1 MLECFTFVPEMQFGS
16 NCYVLKS
23 DGEYCIID
31 PSVSYETI
39 KETLGDIKNCVKYII
54 LTHCHFDHILEL
66 GDWLDETHLHP
77 SMSENAAKNIRD
89 SKVNCYRLFFRI
101 EKAYLGECNI
111 LSEGDSLPLGNRTLR
126 VIETPGHTNGSIC
139 VITDDFIFAGDTLFS
154 GGSYGRYDLP
164 SGNRA
169 ELSASIN
176 RILGYDDKTILS
188 GHGEKTTVQTARKY
202 RYL

>member
-1 MLECFTFVPEMQFGS
+1 MLECVTFTPELQFGS

-23 DGEYCIID
+23 NDEYCIID
-31 PSVSYETI
+31 PSVPYEAVR
-39 KETLGDIKNCVKYII
+39 ERLGDISERVKYII

-66 GDWLDETHLHP
+66 GDWLDATHRRP
-77 SMSENAAKNIRD
+77 SMSKDASLNIKD

-111 LSEGDSLPLGNRTLR
+111 LSEGDRLTLGDDILHITK
-126 VIETPGHTNGSIC
+126 TPGHTSGSISI
-139 VITDDFIFAGDTLFS
+139 ITNDFMFVGDTLFS

-169 ELSASIN
+169 ALLESIDKILS
-176 RILGYDDKTILS
+176 YDDKIIYC
-188 GHGEKTTVQTARKY
+188 GHGEITTTAEARKY